1 MQTARSA
8 TSTATCAASASSS
21 AVDTASLAALA
32 EMSALTVAVQLA
44 PQHTRQ
50 DFVLCTFV
58 YLSLCAW
65 YFCTS
70 YFVLCSNLGTALPAV
85 LTAMH
90 AAYHWLFQCI
100 WHSNTSHFDLWQ
112 FWLSSISLV
121 SLVSL
126 AFFSSLALGFSFR
139 TSCFCASYLC
149 YAASS
154 CSKQTQQANAASKRS
169 KQTQQANAASRR
181 SKQTHQDASKQQ
193 LCKQC
198 KHRNLRSS
206 TSAYSIWLPL
216 PALQSAV
223 SLQHLLPTADC
234 IAAVQVLHT
243 AQQRCKH
250 SNLQSASQQYKRSIA
265 TCAVGTAI
273 GREELCTLYFGSLDL
288 CFSLALVLLVL
299 CTLYFVAMQDAAA
312 AHATNAV

>member
-1 MQTARSA
+1 
-8 TSTATCAASASSS
+8 
-21 AVDTASLAALA
+21 
-32 EMSALTVAVQLA
+32 
-44 PQHTRQ
+44 
-50 DFVLCTFV
+50 
-58 YLSLCAW
+58 
-65 YFCTS
+65 
-70 YFVLCSNLGTALPAV
+70 
-85 LTAMH
+85 MH
-90 AAYHWLFQCI
+90 AAYHWLFQCS
-100 WHSNTSHFDLWQ
+100 WNSSTLHFDLWQ
-112 FWLSSISLV
+112 FWLSSISLVSLV

-154 CSKQTQQANAASKRS
+154 CSKQTQQANAASRRSKQTQQANAASKRS

-273 GREELCTLYFGSLDL
+273 GREELCTLYFGSFDL

-299 CTLYFVAMQDAAA
+299 CTCTL
-312 AHATNAV
+312 

>member
-1 MQTARSA
+1 MQQAA
-8 TSTATCAASASSS
+8 AASKRSKQTQQA
-21 AVDTASLAALA
+21 D
-32 EMSALTVAVQLA
+32 
-44 PQHTRQ
+44 
-50 DFVLCTFV
+50 
-58 YLSLCAW
+58 
-65 YFCTS
+65 
-70 YFVLCSNLGTALPAV
+70 
-85 LTAMH
+85 
-90 AAYHWLFQCI
+90 
-100 WHSNTSHFDLWQ
+100 
-112 FWLSSISLV
+112 
-121 SLVSL
+121 
-126 AFFSSLALGFSFR
+126 
-139 TSCFCASYLC
+139 
-149 YAASS
+149 AASKR
-154 CSKQTQQANAASKRS
+154 SKQTQQANAASRRSKQTQQADAASRRS

-273 GREELCTLYFGSLDL
+273 GREELCTLYFGSFDL

-299 CTLYFVAMQDAAA
+299 CTLHFVAMQDAAA
-312 AHATNAV
+312 AAHTTNAVRAVSAVRTVV